1 MVEGLF
7 LSDYDLRI
15 NSYNMIKH
23 EITTATSSMTSIPKP
38 LKFIRLRFDEIKSFY
53 DKFIPSTEQDKNYK
67 LMLSDLISVI
77 LTVVSQKDEEG
88 KELTI
93 LSYVLSGTR
102 KDLTSWGI
110 EYIRSLCSD
119 IGQEYVLR
127 LDKDEPT
134 NDLLDLVK
142 AFVPYLIKQHCESDA
157 IDLLIEVESIDEI
170 KNFINENNYKKI
182 CLYLLS
188 IANYSADTE
197 EYRSTLEL
205 VYNIYF
211 DKFHQYIDA
220 MRVAIK
226 IGNPLYITQT
236 FFKCNDLTTQK
247 QLAFILSSEGIFLD
261 EEDTSNKMDG
271 EVLEILRNYKQTD
284 YYKTLAFRR

>member
-23 EITTATSSMTSIPKP
+23 EITTATSSMTSIPRP
-38 LKFIRLRFDEIKSFY
+38 LKFIRTHFSEIKDFY
-53 DKFIPSTEQDKNYK
+53 EKFVPSTEKDKNYK

-77 LTVVSQKDEEG
+77 LSVVTEKDEEG
-88 KELTI
+88 NELTM

-102 KDLTSWGI
+102 KDITSWGI
-110 EYIRSLCSD
+110 EYVRSLCSD
-119 IGQEYVLR
+119 IGKEYDAR
-127 LDKDEPT
+127 LEKGEPT
-134 NDLLDLVK
+134 NEILDLVK
-142 AFVPYLIKQHCESDA
+142 MFAPYLIKQHCENDA

-170 KNFINENNYKKI
+170 KNYINENNYKKI

-188 IANYSADTE
+188 ISNYSADTD

-211 DKFHQYIDA
+211 EKFHQYIDA

-226 IGNPLYITQT
+226 IGNPLYIKQT
-236 FFKCNDLTTQK
+236 FIKCEDPTTKK
-247 QLAFILSSEGIFLD
+247 QLAFIL
-261 EEDTSNKMDG
+261 
-271 EVLEILRNYKQTD
+271 
-284 YYKTLAFRR
+284 A